1 MVSGI
6 EHIAIASYD
15 TAALKDWYIEMF
27 GGKVVYDNGKGT
39 YFLQFADGSEIEFVS
54 AQQDKPEDTEKTA
67 GIRHIAFAVTPKAF
81 DEIVPKLKADSR
93 VTEIHDVSENA
104 KGIKTYWF
112 RDIEGN
118 YAHLIYRP
126 DPLI

>member
-81 DEIVPKLKADSR
+81 DEIVPKLKADAR
-93 VTEIHDVSENA
+93 VTEIHDVSE
-104 KGIKTYWF
+104 K
-112 RDIEGN
+112 
-118 YAHLIYRP
+118 LIGSEI
-126 DPLI
+126 LKVTMLT